1 MDEIKIP
8 YVHEDI
14 VTYLDAL
21 FDFDLLLTSLKDE
34 SAEYKIGYIK
44 GARDIINHWELIS
57 QRPFICIQKLAM

>member
-1 MDEIKIP
+1 MDDEIKIP

-21 FDFDLLLTSLKDE
+21 FDFDLLLNSLKDE

-44 GARDIINHWELIS
+44 GARDIINHLRSVAKE
-57 QRPFICIQKLAM
+57 QNER

>member
-14 VTYLDAL
+14 VTYLDDL
-21 FDFDLLLTSLKDE
+21 FDFDLLLNSLKDG

-44 GARDIINHWELIS
+44 GARDIINHLRS
-57 QRPFICIQKLAM
+57 LAKEQNER